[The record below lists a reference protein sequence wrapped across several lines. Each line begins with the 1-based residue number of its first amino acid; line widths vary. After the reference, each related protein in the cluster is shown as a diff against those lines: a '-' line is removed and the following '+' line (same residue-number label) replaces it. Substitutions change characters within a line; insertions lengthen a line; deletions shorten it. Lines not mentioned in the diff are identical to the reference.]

1 LSTKIIYDS
10 CKTNSDSLHGNIK
23 HTLMMFG
30 CEVKNC
36 MTLLFTRW
44 CINISY
50 SLVSIWTVV
59 FLFYSVAVMTRA
71 FPDYSGNR
79 QDLVLLQNI
88 ACYLLLS
95 CGVVY
100 IFSVRLLN
108 RETIVPI
115 QKLFYYAFFP
125 KSWFVNTTWQTVSPM
140 MILNN
145 SFKTIWFVFLCAN
158 YIHVII

>member
-108 RETIVPI
+108 
-115 QKLFYYAFFP
+115 K
-125 KSWFVNTTWQTVSPM
+125 
-140 MILNN
+140 
-145 SFKTIWFVFLCAN
+145 AN
-158 YIHVII
+158 YSSSSAYFPFNTLLSLVWVHIHMPIS